1 MSVRRILKW
10 PSLPSVILF
19 LVIVVINSFISKN
32 FMSVN
37 AWTSFLQTTTP
48 IILISIGMA
57 VVMLGGGIDLSVGS
71 IVSVVNVIMVTT
83 SGGFSDIG
91 LQYQANI
98 VSVPLILSFAVAIG
112 FGFFNGLLIS
122 VLRINPLLAT
132 FASSFVGSGV
142 ALTILPTPGGAVAE
156 ILGDL
161 FYTNVFGFLPTCII
175 LIVFLYALWFVLSR
189 TPLRLYL
196 YSVGNSAP
204 KAFFSGVKVPQ
215 VVFFTYIFSAFS
227 AWLAGVAISS
237 NFGGGDPRIG
247 SAMTLS
253 AVAACVIGGVSLSG
267 GVGSPSGG
275 IFGALFL
282 NLILITVLGLGIP
295 GYLQELVS
303 GIIVVASLVMA
314 VLISTR
320 TQKLRRV

>member
-10 PSLPSVILF
+10 PSLPSVALF
-19 LVIVVINSFISKN
+19 LVIVVINSFLSKN
-32 FMSVN
+32 FMSLT

-57 VVMLGGGIDLSVGS
+57 VVMLGGGIDLSLGS

-83 SGGFSDIG
+83 SGGFKDIG
-91 LQYQANI
+91 LQYTANI
-98 VSVPLILSFAVAIG
+98 VSVPLILSFVVAIG
-112 FGFFNGLLIS
+112 FGLFNGLLIS

-156 ILGDL
+156 VLGDL
-161 FYTNVFGFLPTCII
+161 YYTNVFGFLPTCIL
-175 LIVFLYALWFVLSR
+175 LIAFLYLIWWVLSR
-189 TPLRLYL
+189 TPFRLYL
-196 YSVGNSAP
+196 YSVGNSAS
-204 KAFFSGVKVPQ
+204 KAFFSGVKVPR
-215 VVFFTYIFSAFS
+215 VIFFTYIFSAFT
-227 AWLAGVAISS
+227 AWIAGVAISS

-267 GVGSPSGG
+267 GVGSASGG

-282 NLILITVLGLGIP
+282 NLILITILGLNIP

-314 VLISTR
+314 VLISSR
-320 TQKLRRV
+320 TQKLRSA

>member
-1 MSVRRILKW
+1 MNARRILKW
-10 PSLPSVILF
+10 PSLPSLILF
-19 LVIVVINSFISKN
+19 LVIVVINSFVSKN
-32 FMSVN
+32 FMSLN

-48 IILISIGMA
+48 VILIAIGMA
-57 VVMLGGGIDLSVGS
+57 VVMLGGGIDLSLGAV
-71 IVSVVNVIMVTT
+71 VSVVNVIMVTT
-83 SGGFSDIG
+83 SGGFKDIG
-91 LQYQANI
+91 LQYEANI
-98 VSVPLILSFAVAIG
+98 VSVPLILSFVVAIG

-156 ILGDL
+156 ALGNL
-161 FYTNVFGFLPTCII
+161 YYTNLFGFLPSCLL
-175 LIVFLYALWFVLSR
+175 LIAFLYLIWYVLTR

-196 YSVGNSAP
+196 YSVGNSAS

-215 VVFFTYIFSAFS
+215 VVFFTYIFSAFT

-237 NFGGGDPRIG
+237 DFGGGDPRIG

-267 GVGSPSGG
+267 GVGSASGG

-303 GIIVVASLVMA
+303 GLIVVASLVLA
-314 VLISTR
+314 VAISLR
-320 TQKLRRV
+320 AQKLRSV

>member
-1 MSVRRILKW
+1 
-10 PSLPSVILF
+10 
-19 LVIVVINSFISKN
+19 VVLNSFLSKN
-32 FMSVN
+32 FMSFT
-37 AWTSFLQTTTP
+37 AWVSFLQTTTP

-83 SGGFSDIG
+83 SGGFKDIG
-91 LQYQANI
+91 LQYEANI
-98 VSVPLILSFAVAIG
+98 VSLPLILSLVVAIG
-112 FGFFNGLLIS
+112 FGLFNGLLIS

-132 FASSFVGSGV
+132 FASSFVGFGV

-156 ILGDL
+156 ALGDL
-161 FYTNVFGFLPTCII
+161 YYVNIFGIIPTCIV
-175 LIVFLYALWFVLSR
+175 LVAFLYALWWGLSR
-189 TPLRLYL
+189 TPFRLYL
-196 YSVGNSAP
+196 YSVGNSAS

-215 VVFFTYIFSAFS
+215 VVFGTYLFSAFS
-227 AWLAGVAISS
+227 AWLAGIAISS

-253 AVAACVIGGVSLSG
+253 AVAACVIGGVSLAG
-267 GVGSPSGG
+267 GVGSASGG

-282 NLILITVLGLGIP
+282 NLILITVLGLNIP

-303 GIIVVASLVMA
+303 GGIVVVSLVMA
-314 VLISTR
+314 VFIGSR
-320 TQKLRRV
+320 TQKLRSA